1 MRGRKSLLALLAIA
15 AVAAAGFAVR
25 TVQRRTNISPIQ
37 RLVAA
42 MPAEARVVEARI
54 SGGFP
59 WAPLAR
65 ERRDTTAASTRLR
78 AAAARVLAEN
88 PENREIHAV
97 AVAHLLRDDT
107 AAALKTLAL
116 AAASSRSPAVWN
128 DLGAAHYHAALR
140 SGAPDELA
148 RALGA
153 TDQALVFDSQFRES
167 LFNRALI
174 LERFHLRDAA
184 IAAWRVFLATD
195 DDERWRSE
203 AQQHLDALLQPPVL
217 VASQIETQYGR
228 LETGDTKAARGLLEI
243 DAGDA
248 RYFGETEGLARWGE
262 AWLAR
267 DRARAGRH
275 RIAMRTLGAALTA
288 FNGDSLLQDAV
299 AAIGSADDASR
310 DSLARGHV
318 AFRDGRLVYKQRK
331 AAEGEK
337 LLIRAQRELERGG
350 SPLAREVEFFVAVAA
365 FDQGRHAEAEQGFR
379 TLAKRIPAQYAA
391 LRGYLDWQLASCAM
405 IRNDT
410 GATTTHLLNAIAAFT
425 RLGEANNAAYLH
437 DITSQVYDDAG
448 DWQRA
453 ARHRMLALREL
464 GKTANYRLAH
474 AVSGII
480 DTAMQRKEWRVARS
494 FLNVQ
499 LAINGHPPD
508 PEIQTDTLVRR
519 AILHSHLGDRAA
531 ADADLRAATGVV
543 ASVTDPSLRVK
554 LQMDRDAGAALLSD
568 DPRTAISL
576 LTEALRFHEE
586 KGWRRRMP
594 DLYLQR
600 GRMQARLGDRKRAAA
615 DYEAGIVMMERHRE
629 TIEQGE
635 QRWGVLDAGEELF
648 DEAIAEAL
656 RDGAEQAL
664 AYAERKRGRSLSDS
678 DPDGGQPFDPAS
690 LPPGTVLVEYAAL
703 PEKLLVFRCD
713 RGGCDV
719 RPVPVSRAHLALLRT
734 QFMEALRRGDPKER
748 ERAGTELASFLVAPV
763 QPALRARSE
772 VVFVPDASTSAVA
785 FAALPTGSG
794 RMIIEDFTVSV
805 APSARVYQRARTRRR
820 RAPSTVL
827 VIDSPAHETL
837 EVLHASSTEARAVG
851 SAYVRAERLSGTKAT
866 PRALREEARSADVI
880 HFAGHGVTSS
890 EDAALMLASSDGRSG
905 RLDAAAISRLDLP
918 RTEIVVLA
926 ACDTARGPVRAAEG
940 TLSVAHAFLQA
951 GAPSV
956 IATLWAIDDRQA
968 ARFFPAVHRH
978 LARGVSP
985 PEALRLVQLEWIRS
999 TEDNSAALWAAVQSV
1014 GY

>member
-15 AVAAAGFAVR
+15 IVAVAGFALWAA
-25 TVQRRTNISPIQ
+25 QRRKVSPIQ

-42 MPAEARVVEARI
+42 TPAEARVVEARI

-59 WAPLAR
+59 WAPLAGDR
-65 ERRDTTAASTRLR
+65 PDTSVASTRLR

-88 PENREIHAV
+88 AESGETHAV
-97 AVAHLLRDDT
+97 AIAHLLRDD
-107 AAALKTLAL
+107 AASALRSLAS
-116 AAASSRSPAVWN
+116 AAASSRSAAVWN
-128 DLGAAHYHAALR
+128 DLGAAHYHAAVR
-140 SGAPDELA
+140 SGSPDELA
-148 RALGA
+148 RALAA
-153 TDQALVFDSQFRES
+153 TDQALLFDSRFRES

-174 LERFHLRDAA
+174 LERFHLRDEA
-184 IAAWRVFLATD
+184 IAAWRVFLSED
-195 DDERWRSE
+195 DVAPWRNE
-203 AQQHLDALLQPPVL
+203 AQQHIDALLRPPVTF
-217 VASQIETQYGR
+217 ASQIEKQDGR
-228 LETGDTKAARGLLEI
+228 LEAGDMAAARALLEI

-248 RYFGETEGLARWGE
+248 RYFGETEGLAQWGE

-267 DRARAGRH
+267 DRARADRH
-275 RIAMRTLGAALTA
+275 LVAMRTLGAALSA
-288 FNGDSLLQDAV
+288 FNGDSLLHAAV
-299 AAIGSADDASR
+299 AAIGARDDASR

-331 AAEGEK
+331 HAEGEK
-337 LLIRAQRELERGG
+337 LLTLAQRELERGG

-365 FDQGRHAEAEQGFR
+365 FDQGRYAEAETGFR
-379 TLAKRIPAQYAA
+379 RLAAKVPAQYAA
-391 LRGYLDWQLASCAM
+391 LRGYLDWQLASCSM

-410 GATTTHLLNAIAAFT
+410 GATTTHLLAAIAVFT

-437 DITSQVYDDAG
+437 DITSQIYDDAG

-453 ARHRMLALREL
+453 AQHRMQALREL
-464 GKTANYRLAH
+464 GKTTNYRLAH
-474 AVSGII
+474 AIAGII

-499 LAINGHPPD
+499 LAINEQARD

-519 AILHSHLGDRAA
+519 ALLHSHLGERAA
-531 ADADLRAATGVV
+531 ADADIRAATAVV
-543 ASVTDPSLRVK
+543 TSVTDPSLRVK

-568 DPRTAISL
+568 DPPSAISL
-576 LTEALRFHEE
+576 LTEVLHFHEE

-600 GRMQARLGDRKRAAA
+600 GRMHARLGDRKRAAA
-615 DYEAGIVMMERHRE
+615 DYEAGIVVMERHRE
-629 TIEQGE
+629 TIERGE

-656 RDGAEQAL
+656 RDGATAAL
-664 AYAERKRGRSLSDS
+664 AYAERKRARSLSDS
-678 DPDGGQPFDPAS
+678 DAVDAGPFDPAL
-690 LPPGTVLVEYAAL
+690 LPADTVIVEYAAL

-713 RGGCDV
+713 RTGCDV
-719 RPVPVSRAHLALLRT
+719 RTVRVSRDELALLRT
-734 QFMEALRRGDPKER
+734 KFMEAVRRGDAKER
-748 ERAGTELASFLVAPV
+748 EKAGSQLASRLIAPV
-763 QPALRARSE
+763 QPALRSWRE
-772 VVFVPDASTSAVA
+772 IVFVPDASTSATA

-805 APSARVYQRARTRRR
+805 APSARIYQRARTRRR
-820 RAPSTVL
+820 PAPSSVL
-827 VIDSPAHETL
+827 VVDSPANEAL
-837 EVLHASSTEARAVG
+837 EVLDASSAEARAVG
-851 SAYVRAERLSGTKAT
+851 AAYSRAVRLTGNKAT
-866 PRALREEARSADVI
+866 APALQEEARRADVI
-880 HFAGHGVTSS
+880 HFAGHGVSNG

-905 RLDAAAISRLDLP
+905 RLDAAAISRLELP
-918 RTEIVVLA
+918 RTGIVVLA

-985 PEALRLVQLEWIRS
+985 PEALRVVQLEWIGNN
-999 TEDNSAALWAAVQSV
+999 EDNATALWAAVQSV